1 MGMTLEPWQL
11 TQLQRLERL
20 DPERTERVLNTL
32 WEAHPELFEDLAVA
46 AVDQEM
52 LTVEGC
58 AELLGY
64 ESDEIEHRLLEY
76 RGRTQTAG
84 CRIVLDEER
93 GNVARLAEARIPIWE
108 IVREFRKL
116 GSVELLREAFPF
128 LTPSELV
135 AAMRY
140 AEAHPSEIEAQIQQ
154 FESLIERRKT
164 EYPFAK

>member
-11 TQLQRLERL
+11 AQLQRLERL

-32 WEAHPELFEDLAVA
+32 WEAHPELFEDLSVA

-52 LTVEGC
+52 LTVGRC
-58 AELLGY
+58 ADLLG
-64 ESDEIEHRLLEY
+64 IEPAEVEARLVEY
-76 RGRTQTAG
+76 RQRTQAGG
-84 CRIVLDEER
+84 CRIILDEER
-93 GNVARLAEARIPIWE
+93 GNVARLAEARIPVWE
-108 IVREFRKL
+108 IVREYRKL

-128 LTPSELV
+128 LTPTELV

-140 AEAHPSEIEAQIQQ
+140 AEANPAEIEAQIRQ
-154 FESLIERRKT
+154 FESLIERRRT

>member
-1 MGMTLEPWQL
+1 
-11 TQLQRLERL
+11 
-20 DPERTERVLNTL
+20 
-32 WEAHPELFEDLAVA
+32 
-46 AVDQEM
+46 
-52 LTVEGC
+52 
-58 AELLGY
+58 
-64 ESDEIEHRLLEY
+64 
-76 RGRTQTAG
+76 
-84 CRIVLDEER
+84 VLDEER